1 MSNIPQRRVF
11 KVYFHNMQQILSNI
25 RSPTTIANTELPSQE
40 PQNNDSV
47 PHIYTAKRT
56 PKRKRR
62 SRSTSTKSLDDE
74 IKRKRGKP
82 RSVEKEEKMEE
93 EGEKEDNNI
102 ENNVEKEEIS
112 ETKSRMDY
120 NKLIISKIQ
129 APFQLRMKF
138 LLNQIQYI
146 NILTYNEN
154 LYLFQ
159 SHINTYYNIFN

>member
-1 MSNIPQRRVF
+1 M
-11 KVYFHNMQQILSNI
+11 
-25 RSPTTIANTELPSQE
+25 
-40 PQNNDSV
+40 

-102 ENNVEKEEIS
+102 ENIVEEEDIS

-154 LYLFQ
+154 LYLF
-159 SHINTYYNIFN
+159 